1 MLGSVQSDDVAI
13 EHSYGGSGAGAIF
26 LVACQNT

>member
-1 MLGSVQSDDVAI
+1 MLGSVQSDDGAI
-13 EHSYGGSGAGAIF
+13 EHSYGGSVARAIF